1 MEQQPELKPIIS
13 EPSNADLPVS
23 DLRLLHHWISK
34 GFKSSRPYD
43 MYMQEDS
50 HWRDECTEIAFQHPP
65 LLHGYLALAAV
76 HKAVTVA
83 GSDRQSLLLQ
93 AHSHI
98 SRGLAIYRRHL
109 ESPTAERAI
118 PMFMTST
125 VLFTYNL
132 GSAQLEKPEDPI
144 DGIHHCFRLLAGI
157 KIVVMPF
164 WLEIKDT
171 GIFSHVVC
179 VADGDDTDSIDVR
192 GKDDQTPEILALRE
206 LTGYL
211 LNAQDRD
218 TCLTET
224 EQLHKASVRLRHVSP
239 RSDEY
244 NLILGWA
251 AQLQEQFMHLVSAHN
266 PVACIIITYFAALLA
281 QARPVWWVGRWP
293 QWLLAACEQLLATT
307 PELLKWLE
315 WPRKIINTRTWS
327 VVSTPVSSDHPSTGT

>member
-1 MEQQPELKPIIS
+1 MEQQPDLNPIIP
-13 EPSNADLPVS
+13 EPSNVDLPVS

-34 GFKSSRPYD
+34 GYNSSRPYD
-43 MYMQEDS
+43 MYMKEDS

-76 HKAVTVA
+76 HKAVTIP

-132 GSAQLEKPEDPI
+132 GSAQLEMPEDPI

-171 GIFSHVVC
+171 GIFSHLVYL
-179 VADGDDTDSIDVR
+179 ADGDDTDSIDVR
-192 GKDDQTPEILALRE
+192 GKDDQTPEILALKE

-244 NLILGWA
+244 NLILTWA
-251 AQLQEQFMHLVSAHN
+251 AQLQEHFMHLLSAHN

-281 QARPVWWVGRWP
+281 QARPVWWVGKWP

-307 PELLKWLE
+307 PELLKWLD